1 MKMAKQKMLAV
12 TGLMLGLSGCLV
24 GPDYEAPKTE
34 MPGEFGDVRHTQAED
49 ATAASQPSKTNS
61 NPAELRKWWDRLND
75 PVLSS
80 LVQQSIDAN
89 IDLKLAE
96 SRLRQSRAERGVV
109 AADFWP
115 SVNADGGYSRSK
127 FSGGPS
133 GGQDQYQAGFDAAW
147 EIDVFG
153 GVRRNIEASEAEIV
167 AAVEDARD
175 VLVSVTAEVALN
187 YIALRSYQ
195 RQLDIARENLKTQER
210 SVNLTEIKRQA
221 GLISALDVANAQSLV
236 ASTKAQIPTFEAQ
249 LRQTIHALG
258 VLLGKD
264 PQALS
269 AELLAAGPI
278 PSVPAEVAVGLPSD
292 LLKRRP
298 DIRRSEAQF
307 HAATARIGV
316 ATADLFPKFTL
327 TGSLGL
333 EANRLAQM
341 GNLASSYW
349 SVGPAATWNIFNAG
363 KIQSN
368 IEANKAIAEQAY
380 LVYRQT
386 VLVSLREVGDSLV
399 AYANEQD
406 RRTALAQ
413 AVTANQKAVD
423 LSTILYANGETDFL
437 NVLNAQRSL
446 LSSQD
451 ALAQSDRAVAGN
463 LVTLYKALGGGWEG
477 EEAAATT
484 QASRERKMES
494 KE

>member
-1 MKMAKQKMLAV
+1 MKTKPMKLIASGLA
-12 TGLMLGLSGCLV
+12 GLMLGLPGCLV
-24 GPDYEAPKTE
+24 GPDWEAPKTE

-49 ATAASQPSKTNS
+49 ATAASQPSRANS
-61 NPAELRKWWDRLND
+61 SPADLKAWWDKLKD
-75 PVLSS
+75 PALSQ
-80 LVQQSIDAN
+80 LVQEAIDAN

-115 SVNADGGYSRSK
+115 SVNADGSYQRTK
-127 FSGGPS
+127 VSGGPS
-133 GGQDQYQAGFDAAW
+133 GGQDQFQAGFDAAW

-153 GVRRNIEASEAEIV
+153 GVRRNIEASEAEII
-167 AAVEDARD
+167 AAVEDRRD

-187 YIALRSYQ
+187 YIALRTYQ

-210 SVNLTEIKRQA
+210 SVNLTEVKRKA

-236 ASTKAQIPTFEAQ
+236 ATTKAQIPSFEAQ
-249 LRQTIHALG
+249 VRQTIHALG

-269 AELLAAGPI
+269 EQLLVAGPI
-278 PSVPAEVAVGLPSD
+278 PHVPADVAVGLPSD

-333 EANRLAQM
+333 QADRLASM
-341 GNLASSYW
+341 GNLSSSFW
-349 SVGPAATWNIFNAG
+349 SVGPAVTWNIFNAG
-363 KIQSN
+363 KITSN
-368 IEANKAIAEQAY
+368 IEANKALAEQAY

-413 AVTANQKAVD
+413 AVAANEKAVD
-423 LSTILYANGETDFL
+423 LSSKLYAIGETDFL

-451 ALAQSDRAVAGN
+451 ALAQSDRLVAAN
-463 LVTLYKALGGGWEG
+463 LVSLYKALGGGWEG
-477 EEAAATT
+477 QEEQATT
-484 QASRERKMES
+484 RASRERKGE
-494 KE
+494 